1 MRKRIIKKRVA
12 ARKAPGLDETVHAE
26 ISRAILEGKLAAG
39 TKLAEHELAGLFGVS
54 RERIRKVLHRLGAE
68 RRIEIIPNRGA
79 FIPRPTAADV
89 KSVYEAHRALEA
101 GVLAQLAPNVDDDL
115 LGILDR
121 HVAQERAAAEAGDR
135 AASVRLSGAFH
146 LHLVDAL
153 GNAHLSHFLRE
164 LISRSSVIVSIYEP
178 ASQSI
183 CAVDEH
189 AGIVEAL
196 RTRDAGRAMALSHR
210 HFQHV
215 ESRLALDRAAKPELT
230 LATVFGGF
238 KGSIR
243 RGRAAAGSRKVLE
256 AEQDIGDRK

>member
-1 MRKRIIKKRVA
+1 MRKPGASKRAAPKKGP
-12 ARKAPGLDETVHAE
+12 KLDEAIHVE

-79 FIPRPTAADV
+79 FVPRPTPADIT
-89 KSVYEAHRALEA
+89 SVYEAHRALEA
-101 GVLAQLAPNVDDDL
+101 GVIAQLASNIGDEL
-115 LGILDR
+115 LGTLDR
-121 HVAQERAAAEAGDR
+121 HVAQERAAAQAGDR

-153 GNAHLSHFLRE
+153 GNPHLSHFLRE
-164 LISRSSVIVSIYEP
+164 LISRSSVIVSVYEP

-189 AGIVEAL
+189 AGVVEAL
-196 RTRDAGRAMALSHR
+196 RAGDAARAMTLSHQ
-210 HFQHV
+210 HFRHV
-215 ESRLALDRAAKPELT
+215 ENRLIVDGAAKPEKN
-230 LATVFGGF
+230 LANIFSGL
-238 KGSIR
+238 KGSATT
-243 RGRAAAGSRKVLE
+243 G
-256 AEQDIGDRK
+256 

>member
-1 MRKRIIKKRVA
+1 MRKLSTRRRAVPKSG
-12 ARKAPGLDETVHAE
+12 PDLDGAIHAE

-39 TKLAEHELAGLFGVS
+39 TKLPEHELAGLFGVS

-79 FIPRPTAADV
+79 FVPRPTPAAI

-101 GVLAQLAPNVDDDL
+101 GVIAQLVPTIDDEL
-115 LGILDR
+115 LAILDR
-121 HVAQERAAAEAGDR
+121 HVAQERAAAQANDR
-135 AASVRLSGAFH
+135 ATSVRLSGAFH

-164 LISRSSVIVSIYEP
+164 LISRSSVIVSVYEP

-183 CAVDEH
+183 CAVEEH

-196 RTRDAGRAMALSHR
+196 RARDAAHAMTLSR
-210 HFQHV
+210 EHFQHV
-215 ESRLALDRAAKPELT
+215 ENRLTVDGAAKPAQD
-230 LATVFGGF
+230 LANIFSGF
-238 KGSIR
+238 KGSATR
-243 RGRAAAGSRKVLE
+243 DRAAGK
-256 AEQDIGDRK
+256 

>member
-1 MRKRIIKKRVA
+1 MRKRSAKRRA
-12 ARKAPGLDETVHAE
+12 TPNNGPDLDEAIHAE

-39 TKLAEHELAGLFGVS
+39 TKLAEHQLARLFGVS

-79 FIPRPTAADV
+79 FVPRPTPADIR
-89 KSVYEAHRALEA
+89 SVYQAHRALEA
-101 GVLAQLAPNVDDDL
+101 GVIAQLVPIVDDKL
-115 LGILDR
+115 LGILDL

-135 AASVRLSGAFH
+135 AISVRLSGAFH

-196 RTRDAGRAMALSHR
+196 RARDAARAMTLSR
-210 HFQHV
+210 QHFEHV
-215 ESRLALDRAAKPELT
+215 ESRLTLDGAGNPEKN
-230 LATVFGGF
+230 LANVFGRGG
-238 KGSIR
+238 KGR
-243 RGRAAAGSRKVLE
+243 LARG
-256 AEQDIGDRK
+256 